1 MLYSQARNFNT
12 RIKPEPRTLKSCEQQ
27 MYKTAT
33 LFQQAFFF
41 FSSCCHCIVMKL
53 FHKLSAALWSGENL
67 RQYGKGLLHYLA
79 SNASKYFNV
88 CKLKIGNYKQQL

>member
-41 FSSCCHCIVMKL
+41 FLVAI
-53 FHKLSAALWSGENL
+53 A
-67 RQYGKGLLHYLA
+67 
-79 SNASKYFNV
+79 
-88 CKLKIGNYKQQL
+88 

>member
-1 MLYSQARNFNT
+1 
-12 RIKPEPRTLKSCEQQ
+12 
-27 MYKTAT
+27 
-33 LFQQAFFF
+33 
-41 FSSCCHCIVMKL
+41 MKL
-53 FHKLSAALWSGENL
+53 FDKLFAALWSGENL